1 MTKLD
6 EIRVKINDIDQE
18 MAKLFEE
25 RMILSKDVAEYK
37 SAHALPIFDETR
49 EKEIIQKN
57 KLYIKDEKIRDYYID
72 FLKSNMAISK
82 KYQSFLLEG
91 MNVAYSGVAGAFSYI
106 AAKKMFP
113 TAKLISYNNFEE
125 AYRSVENGICD
136 ACVLPI
142 ENSYAGDV
150 GTVMDLIFSGSL
162 FINEIIDLEV
172 VHNLLAK
179 KGTKLE
185 NIKKVISHPQALAQ
199 CDEYILNHHFETID
213 ASNTAIA
220 AKLVYDSNDSSI
232 AAIASSE
239 TAKLY
244 GLDVLEST
252 INVNHNNTTRFAVF
266 SKNLHTSNAH
276 STLKKHFI
284 IVFTVKNEAG
294 SLANS
299 LNIIGAHSF
308 NMRNL
313 RSRPMKSL
321 MWNYYF
327 YIELDGDISSTDAK
341 ELINELSSICDHLKI
356 VGTYTT
362 NELDLK

>member
-6 EIRVKINDIDQE
+6 DIRIKINTIDHE

-25 RMILSKDVAEYK
+25 RMKLAGEVANYK
-37 SAHALPIFDETR
+37 KEHALPIYDETR
-49 EKEIIQKN
+49 EKTLIQNN
-57 KLYIKDEKIRDYYID
+57 KQYIKDEKIKEYYID
-72 FLKSNMAISK
+72 FLKSTMGISK

-91 MNVAYSGVAGAFSYI
+91 MKVAYSGVAGAFAYI

-113 TAKLISYNNFEE
+113 YAQLISYPNFEE
-125 AYRSVENGICD
+125 AYLAVENGFCD
-136 ACVLPI
+136 VCVLPI

-162 FINEIIDLEV
+162 FINDIIELEI
-172 VHNLLAK
+172 VHNLLGK
-179 KGTKLE
+179 KGTKRE

-199 CDEYILNHHFETID
+199 CDEYISKHHLEMID
-213 ASNTAIA
+213 SSNTALA
-220 AKLVYDSNDSSI
+220 AKTVKESADDSI
-232 AAIASSE
+232 AAIASVE
-239 TAKLY
+239 TAELY
-244 GLDVLEST
+244 DLEILDSS

-266 SKNLHTSNAH
+266 SKNLHKIDNS
-276 STLKKHFI
+276 SLKKHFI

-327 YIELDGDISSTDAK
+327 YIELDGDISSQDAK
-341 ELINELSSICDHLKI
+341 EMINELSSICDHLKI

-362 NELDLK
+362 NELK